1 MNKLNDSFTNTF
13 DSIKLSKEKSN
24 SLNKKIIF
32 AYKQKRKKMKIIV
45 SILAIA
51 SVLLV
56 GSGIAYANE
65 IKEIVSSIFTKSYT
79 EKVDGNDVQKIKLKY
94 NGVKEINYN
103 ADLKEPTGGGID
115 SLKNEPIDKD
125 SYSMYTYEE
134 LEKELG
140 TKLLK
145 NDLFK
150 RDKFILETLEKKDGK
165 IATISLYMNNA
176 FMYDNKENKNVSIV
190 NFNILIKT
198 KYAERKENSELNHG
212 NYTDETIPKY
222 KVNQLNTIAYGIEYG
237 KRRRVYME
245 YDDVVYSFT
254 LSTGADYRD
263 KPDEEVQ
270 KILDAFHY

>member
-56 GSGIAYANE
+56 GTGIAYANE

-79 EKVDGNDVQKIKLKY
+79 EKVDNNDVQKIKLKY

-103 ADLKEPTGGGID
+103 ADLKEPTGSGID
-115 SLKNEPIDKD
+115 SFKNEPIDKD

-134 LEKELG
+134 LEKKLG
-140 TKLLK
+140 IKLLK

-150 RDKFILETLEKKDGK
+150 RDKFILKTLEKNDGK
-165 IATISLYMNNA
+165 IATISLYMTNV
-176 FMYDNKENKNVSIV
+176 FKYDNKENKNVSFV
-190 NFNILIKT
+190 SFNILIKT

-245 YDDVVYSFT
+245 YDDVIYSFT